1 MVPESTGRFN
11 VSGGTNIRR
20 RIAHEDKGEA
30 SHRQPARAGLA
41 AKIAHS
47 CPWLLGGR
55 LGLFPMGGTP
65 KSWV

>member
-47 CPWLLGGR
+47 CPWLLG
-55 LGLFPMGGTP
+55 
-65 KSWV
+65 